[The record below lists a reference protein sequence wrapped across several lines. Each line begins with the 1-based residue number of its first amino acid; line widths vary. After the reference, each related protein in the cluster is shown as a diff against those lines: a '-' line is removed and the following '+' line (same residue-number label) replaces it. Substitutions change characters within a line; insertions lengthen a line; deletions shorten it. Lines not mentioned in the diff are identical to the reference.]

1 MPKYLNQAQRFLPFA
16 VLLLTVTG
24 CNFGIDMVYCEN
36 PIGTPWPN
44 EKLKTLEGDWV
55 ESTDTKKNGYQRVV
69 YRFIV
74 DSEKNGITHQE
85 IDDPRM
91 PRSLDKSAPLI
102 RLTSL
107 DSVDLVF
114 LKGPDDHEYTILL
127 GVLERPD
134 EDTLSIRL
142 ADPKAFRE
150 QIKKGMINGEILPP
164 YLDDTQAYEP
174 AIRKTTVKVTEDQL
188 EKLIRD
194 ESDKPLF
201 EPTEGFLKRIKR

>member
-1 MPKYLNQAQRFLPFA
+1 MPKYLNQAQRLLPFA
-16 VLLLTVTG
+16 VLLLIVTG
-24 CNFGIDMVYCEN
+24 CNFGIDMVYCEK

-55 ESTDTKKNGYQRVV
+55 ESTDTKNNSYQRVV

-74 DSEKNGITHQE
+74 DSEKNGIVQQE

-91 PRSLDKSAPLI
+91 PRPLDKSAPLI

-107 DSVDLVF
+107 DSIDLVF
-114 LKGPDDHEYTILL
+114 LTGPEEHACSILL

-150 QIKKGMINGEILPP
+150 QIKKGAISGEIFPP
-164 YLDDTQAYEP
+164 YLDDSQAYEP
-174 AIRKTTVKVTEDQL
+174 AIRMTTVKVTEDQL
-188 EKLIRD
+188 EKLIQD

-201 EPTEGFLKRIKR
+201 ELTEGFVKRIKR